1 MHAIVNGRI
10 VLTDKILDG
19 CALLFDKNI
28 IGIVSRE
35 TLDAAR
41 ADGQSWKGKPLDIT
55 DAGGNYV
62 APGFINLHIHGC
74 GGADTMDGAEDSLA
88 VMSRFLVQTGVTSF
102 LPTTMTCDIQ
112 TIYKALERV
121 RKNMTLITR
130 RRDEKI
136 EPVLSAEGTGE
147 EIEADMNASGNN
159 PKGCSC
165 EGVFES
171 FDKKSEK
178 EGQCQLPGAKVLG
191 AYLEGPFISSKY
203 KGAQDE
209 ANIMSADFMRI
220 KDYADVIKVIVL
232 APETLD
238 HPEQVQMFIAQC
250 KACNIIVSL
259 GHSAADYDTALRS
272 IRAGASHVTHL
283 CNAMTGLHHR
293 APGLLGAALDST
305 VTCELIADNL
315 HVHPAVQRLIYRT
328 KNITEIELITDSM
341 RACGMTDGIS
351 ELGGQAVIVKNGEA
365 RLTDGTLA
373 GSVVTMNRAMAN
385 FRKNTGATI
394 PEVVR
399 MVTENQAQELG
410 LFEKIGSL
418 SPGAAADVTIFND
431 DFEVLQTFVD
441 GREVYKNPD
450 I

>member
-10 VLTDKILDG
+10 VLTDKIIDG
-19 CALLFDKNI
+19 SALLFDKNI

-35 TLDAAR
+35 TLDAAW
-41 ADGQSWKGKPLDIT
+41 ADGRSWKGKPLDIT

-74 GGADTMDGAEDSLA
+74 GGSDTMDAAEDSLA

-102 LPTTMTCDIQ
+102 LPTTMTCDME

-121 RKNMTLITR
+121 RKNMTPITR
-130 RRDEKI
+130 RRDEKHG
-136 EPVLSAEGTGE
+136 PVPSAQGFGE
-147 EIEADMNASGNN
+147 EIKADISVSGNN
-159 PKGCSC
+159 PKDCSC
-165 EGVFES
+165 AGES
-171 FDKKSEK
+171 EPFDNKTEK
-178 EGQCQLPGAKVLG
+178 IQQYRLSGAKVLG

-203 KGAQDE
+203 KGAQNEDS
-209 ANIMSADFMRI
+209 IMPADYMQI
-220 KDYADVIKVIVL
+220 KDFADVIKVVVL

-238 HPEQVQMFIAQC
+238 NPEQVKEFIARC
-250 KACNIIVSL
+250 KARNIIVSL
-259 GHSAADYDTALRS
+259 GHSAADYDTALLAVRE
-272 IRAGASHVTHL
+272 GASHVTHL

-293 APGLLGAALDST
+293 TPGLLGAALDSA

-315 HVHPAVQRLIYRT
+315 HVHPAVQRLIYHT
-328 KNITEIELITDSM
+328 KDISEIELITDSM
-341 RACGMTDGIS
+341 RACGMADGIS
-351 ELGGQAVIVKNGEA
+351 ELGGQTVIVENGAA

-373 GSVVTMNRAMAN
+373 GSIVTLNRAMAN
-385 FRKNTGATI
+385 FRKNTGATV

-431 DFEVLQTFVD
+431 DFAVLQTFVD

>member
-35 TLDAAR
+35 TLDAAWE
-41 ADGQSWKGKPLDIT
+41 DGQSWKGKPLDIT

-74 GGADTMDGAEDSLA
+74 GGADTMDAAEDSLA

-102 LPTTMTCDIQ
+102 LPTTMTCDMQ
-112 TIYKALERV
+112 TICKALERV
-121 RKNMTLITR
+121 RNNMTPITR
-130 RRDEKI
+130 RRDEKHG
-136 EPVLSAEGTGE
+136 PVPFAQGFGE
-147 EIEADMNASGNN
+147 EIKADMSASGNN
-159 PKGCSC
+159 PKDCSC
-165 EGVFES
+165 AGEYEPS
-171 FDKKSEK
+171 DNKTEK
-178 EGQCQLPGAKVLG
+178 MQQYRLPGAKVLG

-203 KGAQDE
+203 KGAQNEDS
-209 ANIMSADFMRI
+209 IMPADFMQI
-220 KDYADVIKVIVL
+220 KDFADVIKVVVL
-232 APETLD
+232 APETLGN
-238 HPEQVQMFIAQC
+238 PEQVKEFIARC
-250 KACNIIVSL
+250 KSHNIIVSL
-259 GHSAADYDTALRS
+259 GHSAADYDTALQAVRE
-272 IRAGASHVTHL
+272 GASHVTHL

-293 APGLLGAALDST
+293 APGLLGAALDSA

-328 KNITEIELITDSM
+328 KNIMEIELITDSM

-351 ELGGQAVIVKNGEA
+351 ELGGQAVIVKNGAA

-450 I
+450 V

>member
-35 TLDAAR
+35 TLSAAW
-41 ADGQSWKGKPLDIT
+41 ADGKSWKGKPLDIT
-55 DAGGNYV
+55 DACGNYV

-74 GGADTMDGAEDSLA
+74 NGADTMDAAEESLA

-102 LPTTMTCDIQ
+102 LPTTMTCDMQ

-121 RKNMTLITR
+121 RKNMTPIIR
-130 RRDEKI
+130 RRNEKH
-136 EPVLSAEGTGE
+136 EAVLSVQETGE
-147 EIEADMNASGNN
+147 EIKADVSVSGNN
-159 PKGCSC
+159 PMDCSC
-165 EGVFES
+165 AGEFET
-171 FDKKSEK
+171 FDNKTEK
-178 EGQCQLPGAKVLG
+178 EQQYRLPGAKILG
-191 AYLEGPFISSKY
+191 AYLEGPFISGKY
-203 KGAQDE
+203 KGAQKE
-209 ANIMSADFMRI
+209 ENIMPADFEPV
-220 KDYADVIKVIVL
+220 KDFADVIRVVVL
-232 APETLD
+232 APETLGD
-238 HPEQVQMFIAQC
+238 PEQVRAFITQC
-250 KACNIIVSL
+250 SAHNIIVSL
-259 GHSAADYDTALRS
+259 GHSAADYDTALQA
-272 IRAGASHVTHL
+272 IKAGASHVTHL

-293 APGLLGAALDST
+293 TPGLLGAALDSD

-328 KNITEIELITDSM
+328 KDIAEIELITDSM
-341 RACGMTDGIS
+341 RACGLPDGLS
-351 ELGGQAVIVKNGEA
+351 ELGGQAVIVKNGAA
-365 RLTDGTLA
+365 RLADGTLA

-394 PEVVR
+394 PQVVR

-431 DFEVLQTFVD
+431 DFAILQTFVD
-441 GREVYKNPD
+441 GREVYRNSN

>member
-35 TLDAAR
+35 TLDTAW

-74 GGADTMDGAEDSLA
+74 GGADTMDATEDSLA

-102 LPTTMTCDIQ
+102 LPTTMTCDMQ

-121 RKNMTLITR
+121 RENMTLITR
-130 RRDEKI
+130 RREEKRGS
-136 EPVLSAEGTGE
+136 LQSGQHTSE
-147 EIEADMNASGNN
+147 EMKGDMSASGNN
-159 PKGCSC
+159 PKDCSC
-165 EGVFES
+165 AGES
-171 FDKKSEK
+171 EPFDNKTEK
-178 EGQCQLPGAKVLG
+178 MQQYRLPGAKVLG

-203 KGAQDE
+203 KGAQHE
-209 ANIMSADFMRI
+209 GSIMPADFMQI
-220 KDYADVIKVIVL
+220 KDYADVIKVVVL
-232 APETLD
+232 APETLGN
-238 HPEQVQMFIAQC
+238 PEQVDAFIVQC
-250 KACNIIVSL
+250 KAHNIIVSL
-259 GHSAADYDTALRS
+259 GHSAADYDTALQV

-293 APGLLGAALDST
+293 TPGLLGAALDSA

-328 KNITEIELITDSM
+328 KNTAEIELITDSM
-341 RACGMTDGIS
+341 RACGMADGIS
-351 ELGGQAVIVKNGEA
+351 DLGGQTVIVKNGAA

-373 GSVVTMNRAMAN
+373 GSIVTLNRAMAN
-385 FRKNTGATI
+385 FRKNTGATV
-394 PEVVR
+394 PEIVR

-418 SPGAAADVTIFND
+418 SPGAVADVTIFND
-431 DFEVLQTFVD
+431 DFVILRTFVD
-441 GREVYKNPD
+441 GREVYRNLY

>member
-41 ADGQSWKGKPLDIT
+41 EGGQSWKGKPLDIT
-55 DAGGNYV
+55 DACGNYV

-74 GGADTMDGAEDSLA
+74 GGADTMDAAEDSLA

-102 LPTTMTCDIQ
+102 LPTTMTCDMQ

-121 RKNMTLITR
+121 RKKMTPITR
-130 RRDEKI
+130 RRDEKHG
-136 EPVLSAEGTGE
+136 PVPSAQDTSE
-147 EIEADMNASGNN
+147 EMKADMSVSGNN
-159 PKGCSC
+159 PMDSSC
-165 EGVFES
+165 AGESES
-171 FDKKSEK
+171 FDNKTEK
-178 EGQCQLPGAKVLG
+178 EQYRLPGAKVLG
-191 AYLEGPFISSKY
+191 AYLEGPFISRKY
-203 KGAQDE
+203 KGAQNEDS
-209 ANIMSADFMRI
+209 IMPADFMQI
-220 KDYADVIKVIVL
+220 KDFADVIKVVVL
-232 APETLD
+232 APETLGN
-238 HPEQVQMFIAQC
+238 PEQVKEFIARC
-250 KACNIIVSL
+250 KSHNIIVSL
-259 GHSAADYDTALRS
+259 GHSAADYDTALQAVRE
-272 IRAGASHVTHL
+272 GASHVTHL

-293 APGLLGAALDST
+293 TPGLLGAALDSA
-305 VTCELIADNL
+305 VTCELLADNL
-315 HVHPAVQRLIYRT
+315 HVHPAVQRLIYHT
-328 KNITEIELITDSM
+328 KDISEIELITDSM
-341 RACGMTDGIS
+341 RACGMADGLS
-351 ELGGQAVIVKNGEA
+351 ELGGQTVIVKNGEA

-373 GSVVTMNRAMAN
+373 GSIVTLNRAMAN
-385 FRKNTGATI
+385 FRKNTGATV

-418 SPGAAADVTIFND
+418 SPGAAADVTLFND
-431 DFEVLQTFVD
+431 DFVILRTFVD

>member
-10 VLTDKILDG
+10 VLTDKIIDG

-35 TLDAAR
+35 TLDAAW
-41 ADGQSWKGKPLDIT
+41 ADGQSWKGKPLEIT
-55 DAGGNYV
+55 DAGGNFV

-74 GGADTMDGAEDSLA
+74 GGADTMDAAEDSLA

-102 LPTTMTCDIQ
+102 LPTTMTCDMQMIC
-112 TIYKALERV
+112 KALERV
-121 RKNMTLITR
+121 RKNMTPITR
-130 RRDEKI
+130 RRDEKYG
-136 EPVLSAEGTGE
+136 PVLSAQGFGE
-147 EIEADMNASGNN
+147 EVKEDMSVSGNN
-159 PKGCSC
+159 PNDCSC
-165 EGVFES
+165 AGES
-171 FDKKSEK
+171 EPFDNKTEK
-178 EGQCQLPGAKVLG
+178 IQQYRLPGAKVLG
-191 AYLEGPFISSKY
+191 AYLEGPFISSIY

-238 HPEQVQMFIAQC
+238 HPEQVQTFIAQC

-259 GHSAADYDTALRS
+259 GHSAADYDTAVES

-293 APGLLGAALDST
+293 APGLLGAALDSA

-328 KNITEIELITDSM
+328 KNIMEIELITDSM

-351 ELGGQAVIVKNGEA
+351 ELGGQAVIVKNGAA

>member
-10 VLTDKILDG
+10 VLTDKIIDG

-35 TLDAAR
+35 TLDAAW
-41 ADGQSWKGKPLDIT
+41 ADGQSWKGKPLEIT
-55 DAGGNYV
+55 DAGGNFV

-74 GGADTMDGAEDSLA
+74 GGADTMDAVEDSLA

-102 LPTTMTCDIQ
+102 LPTTMTCDMQMIC
-112 TIYKALERV
+112 KALERV
-121 RKNMTLITR
+121 RKNMTPITR
-130 RRDEKI
+130 RRDEKYG
-136 EPVLSAEGTGE
+136 PVLSAQGFGE
-147 EIEADMNASGNN
+147 EVKEDMSVSGNN
-159 PKGCSC
+159 PNDCSC
-165 EGVFES
+165 AGES
-171 FDKKSEK
+171 EPFDNKTEK
-178 EGQCQLPGAKVLG
+178 IQQYRLPGAKVLG
-191 AYLEGPFISSKY
+191 AYLEGPFISSIY

-238 HPEQVQMFIAQC
+238 HPEQVQTFIAQC

-259 GHSAADYDTALRS
+259 GHSAADYDTAVES

-293 APGLLGAALDST
+293 APGLLGAALDSA

-328 KNITEIELITDSM
+328 KNIMEIELITDSM

-351 ELGGQAVIVKNGEA
+351 ELGGQAVIVKNGAA

>member
-35 TLDAAR
+35 TLDTAW

-74 GGADTMDGAEDSLA
+74 GGADTMDATEDSLA

-102 LPTTMTCDIQ
+102 LPTTMTCDMQ
-112 TIYKALERV
+112 TICKALERV
-121 RKNMTLITR
+121 RKNMTPIIR
-130 RRDEKI
+130 RRDEKH
-136 EPVLSAEGTGE
+136 EPVPSDNKT
-147 EIEADMNASGNN
+147 
-159 PKGCSC
+159 
-165 EGVFES
+165 
-171 FDKKSEK
+171 EK
-178 EGQCQLPGAKVLG
+178 MQQYRLPGAKVLG

-203 KGAQDE
+203 KGAQSEDS
-209 ANIMSADFMRI
+209 IMPADFMQI
-220 KDYADVIKVIVL
+220 KDFADVIKVVVL
-232 APETLD
+232 APETLGNS
-238 HPEQVQMFIAQC
+238 EQVKEFIARC
-250 KACNIIVSL
+250 KVHNISVSL
-259 GHSAADYDTALRS
+259 GHSAADYDTALQA

-293 APGLLGAALDST
+293 NPGLLGAALDSHI
-305 VTCELIADNL
+305 TCELIADNL
-315 HVHPAVQRLIYRT
+315 HVHPAVQRLIYQT

-351 ELGGQAVIVKNGEA
+351 ELGGQAVIVKNGAA

-410 LFEKIGSL
+410 LFEKVGSL
-418 SPGAAADVTIFND
+418 SPGAAADVTVFND